1 MSARRQAALLEHGRP
16 MSGKGE
22 SKIAVI
28 AAIVGNLIIA
38 IIKFGAGALTG
49 SSAMISEGIH
59 SLVDTGN
66 GGLVLMGMR
75 RSTAPAD
82 SEHPF
87 GHGKELYFWTLIVA
101 ISIFGI
107 GGGMSVYEGITHLL
121 NPVHVENPW
130 PNYIVL
136 AIAAVVEGTSF
147 IIAMR
152 QLNAVR
158 GKLGVARFIRTSKDP
173 SLFTVVFEDSAAML
187 GLVVAFFGIWLGQL
201 TGSPL
206 FDGAASVLIGVIL
219 MGVAFLLARESKGL
233 LIGEGVE
240 PAVLADMRRIVAAE
254 KDVDAVGDV
263 RTMYLGPNDLLVN
276 LDVAFRVGLPA
287 EQIHD
292 AIARIEVAL
301 RGAYPEIGRIYI
313 EADSLTDVRSSTQV

>member
-1 MSARRQAALLEHGRP
+1 

-28 AAIVGNLIIA
+28 AAVVGNLIIA

-82 SEHPF
+82 AEHPF

-147 IIAMR
+147 FIAMR

-158 GKLGVARFIRTSKDP
+158 GKVGVARYIRTSKDP

-187 GLVVAFFGIWLGQL
+187 GLIVAFFGIWLGQL

-206 FDGAASVLIGVIL
+206 FDGAASVIIGLIL

-240 PAVLADMRRIVAAE
+240 PAVLSDMRRIVAAE

-276 LDVAFRVGLPA
+276 LDVAFHAGLPA

-292 AIARIEVAL
+292 AVARIEVAL
-301 RGAYPEIGRIYI
+301 RGDYPEIGRIYI
-313 EADSLTDVRSSTQV
+313 EVDSLTDVGSSTQV

>member
-1 MSARRQAALLEHGRP
+1 MS
-16 MSGKGE
+16 STGE
-22 SKIAVI
+22 SKVAVI
-28 AAIVGNLIIA
+28 AAVIGNLLIA
-38 IIKFGAGALTG
+38 IIKFIAGAITG

-82 SEHPF
+82 AEHPF

-107 GGGMSVYEGITHLL
+107 GGGMSLYEGIIHLL
-121 NPVHVENPW
+121 HPSHVENPW

-136 AIAAVVEGTSF
+136 AIAVVVEGSSF

-152 QLNAVR
+152 QLNSVR
-158 GKLGVARFIRTSKDP
+158 GKVGVRRFIRTSKDP
-173 SLFTVVFEDSAAML
+173 SLFTIVFEDSAAML
-187 GLVVAFFGIWLGQL
+187 GLIVAFLGIWLGQL

-206 FDGAASVLIGVIL
+206 FDGAASVIIGLIL
-219 MGVAFLLARESKGL
+219 MSVAFLLARESKGL

-240 PAVLADMRRIVAAE
+240 PPVLARMNEIVASEDA
-254 KDVDAVGDV
+254 VDAVGDI

-276 LDVAFRVGLPA
+276 LDVAFRTGLPA
-287 EQIHD
+287 EEIHE
-292 AIARIEVAL
+292 AVGRIEANL
-301 RGAYPEIGRIYI
+301 KGAYPEIGRIYI
-313 EADSLTDVRSSTQV
+313 EVDSLKDVQAAASSPAPPS